1 LVSLGEPISSTI
13 QIDVD
18 LYTVTFVRSYWHDS
32 MTINNDW
39 CLNQAIQ
46 KCASK
51 GSVKVFARVKKA
63 DAHEF
68 PTSESAIK
76 SYVKSAATEMAKKMV
91 AKAAAKSTANESAK
105 NMFVK
110 AAAKS
115 AANESAKKM
124 FVKAAAKSAVNESAA
139 NESAKKMFVKA
150 AAKSAVNETAANESA
165 KKMFVKAAAKSA
177 ANESAT
183 EMAKEMV
190 VKAATKSAAK
200 SLQTVHSPTS
210 TVTLT
215 AHEMVTYIVKLA
227 LVGSRGKEGEKFR
240 TNLKVL
246 KLVCFR
252 PRETPGVPCGVS
264 ESPFMHRVANQMN
277 SQLFLFGLVSR

>member
-124 FVKAAAKSAVNESAA
+124 FVKAAAKSA
-139 NESAKKMFVKA
+139 
-150 AAKSAVNETAANESA
+150 
-165 KKMFVKAAAKSA
+165 